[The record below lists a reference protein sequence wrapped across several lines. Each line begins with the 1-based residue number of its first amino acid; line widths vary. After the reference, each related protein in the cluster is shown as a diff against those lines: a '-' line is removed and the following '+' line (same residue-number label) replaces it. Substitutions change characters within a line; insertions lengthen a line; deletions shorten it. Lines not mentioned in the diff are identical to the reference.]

1 MCASTKWLCSHTIVL
16 ICVNNQPKFCE
27 KKTKSDSWFRKS
39 SYLCI
44 VKRKQRQVIFNR
56 VES

>member
-27 KKTKSDSWFRKS
+27 KKRKVIRGFENRRTFAS
-39 SYLCI
+39 S
-44 VKRKQRQVIFNR
+44 KGNKDK
-56 VES
+56 